1 MLFGLAPA
9 LRATRVAPIDALKEH
24 SRSAAGD
31 QQGTL
36 SGGVIVAQVAVS
48 LMLVVAAGL
57 FVRTFER
64 LGAVSLGFDR
74 DRVLAITVTAPT
86 IPAADRNSF
95 YHRLVRAAAALP
107 GVVAA
112 GGSLNP
118 PITIFYAGERLSIP
132 GAAPG
137 PNADTTSQFVF
148 MIPGWLAAYG
158 TPVRTGRDIDDRDTA
173 SALPVMLVNEAFV
186 RKFFPGRNLIG
197 TALALTVREPPLGN
211 ISLGSKTVVGIV
223 GDAVYRSLREPVPP
237 TIYFPLAQRD
247 GPLLYTTFYLAVRSP
262 TDSPSLLTRSV
273 AAALTSVNPDLRLT
287 FRPVSEQVE
296 GLLAQDRLL
305 ARLSGFFGVLALLLA
320 GVGLYGVTAYCYRAS
335 WYRKSASGWCSE
347 VHPRALFVLCSSAC

>member
-1 MLFGLAPA
+1 
-9 LRATRVAPIDALKEH
+9 
-24 SRSAAGD
+24 
-31 QQGTL
+31 
-36 SGGVIVAQVAVS
+36 
-48 LMLVVAAGL
+48 
-57 FVRTFER
+57 
-64 LGAVSLGFDR
+64 
-74 DRVLAITVTAPT
+74 
-86 IPAADRNSF
+86 
-95 YHRLVRAAAALP
+95 
-107 GVVAA
+107 
-112 GGSLNP
+112 
-118 PITIFYAGERLSIP
+118 
-132 GAAPG
+132 
-137 PNADTTSQFVF
+137 
-148 MIPGWLAAYG
+148 
-158 TPVRTGRDIDDRDTA
+158 
-173 SALPVMLVNEAFV
+173 MLVNEAFV

-197 TALALTVREPPLGN
+197 TALPLTVREPPLGN

-320 GVGLYGVTAYCYRAS
+320 GVGLYGVTAYPIARRRTEIGIRMVLGGTPSSVVRLVLVRVLMLVCAGILIGAAVSLWASTFVASLVYGLEPRDPATLAGAAITLAAVGLLAGWLPAYRAS
-335 WYRKSASGWCSE
+335 RIDPAE
-347 VHPRALFVLCSSAC
+347 ALRES